1 MEVMMHSY
9 SENTAPLHAAPV
21 THAAPVALE
30 ASAVSWGAI
39 IAGAIAAAILSLILL
54 LLGTGFGFS
63 AISPWSGEGISATTF
78 GVTTVLWVTF
88 VSLAASA
95 LGGYLA
101 GRLRSRWTTTHVDE
115 IYFRDTA
122 HGFLA
127 WAVSTLITVTL
138 LTSAVTGVVSGGV
151 KAGAAIAGGAVATA
165 ASAGASDDEIAG
177 GTGYLWDSLFRSE
190 PGNNLS
196 ADERSSLADA
206 RTQVARIFVNAIRTD
221 SLPENDARYVA
232 GVIAE
237 YTDVNQQEAERRVRD
252 AYASLQEAEVAAK
265 EAAETAAKATAYAS
279 LWLFISLLIGAFI
292 ASFAA
297 TFGGRQRD
305 SAVIR

>member
-1 MEVMMHSY
+1 MHSY
-9 SENTAPLHAAPV
+9 SENTPPV
-21 THAAPVALE
+21 HAAPVALE

-165 ASAGASDDEIAG
+165 ATAGAAAVASDDEIAG
-177 GTGYLWDSLFRSE
+177 GTGYFWDSLFRSE

-196 ADERSSLADA
+196 ADERASLAES
-206 RTQVARIFVNAIRTD
+206 RTEVARIFVNAIRND
-221 SLPENDARYVA
+221 SLPESDARYIA
-232 GVIAE
+232 GLIAE
-237 YTDVNQQEAERRVRD
+237 YTDINQQEAQRRVSE

-265 EAAETAAKATAYAS
+265 EAADTAAKATAYAS

-292 ASFAA
+292 ASYAA